1 MTLGARRG
9 AVALLAAIALLVTGC
24 ASLAGGGASQGE
36 PLPAPTGPAWPIV
49 TRYQVDLWLHG
60 YAMLSRDT
68 TLVPYFERGYRDRMT
83 ALRQRANVSTQLD
96 RNRDALSAA
105 LAASPGL
112 VAGQFLP
119 LYFDSWESMQR
130 AIAACLQAGGDP
142 RQSGDQA
149 TQTAIAIVAASYPT
163 AADRDWLRSFTE
175 AVQDEGTRWYRSYW
189 DQEQR
194 ARSGAYVALDSLW
207 TKVYLP
213 RFRGFLNDTR
223 QSYGELVLSLPLDGE
238 GRTIVNGNRSNE
250 IAVAYP
256 ASDSEALAAVYVF
269 AHEAIGTLANQAIA
283 DNTTPAE
290 KRDGAADRYA
300 SPAAVRGGALLLQR
314 VAPGLVPGYQRH
326 YLRSAG
332 AAWRAGDEAA
342 AFTRTFALPV
352 TIAQGLERQLAGVM
366 SGI

>member
-1 MTLGARRG
+1 MTRGARRG
-9 AVALLAAIALLVTGC
+9 GAAFAPLLLLLAAGC
-24 ASLAGGGASQGE
+24 ASLSGASAAGE

-68 TLVPYFERGYRDRMT
+68 TLVPYFERGYRESMT
-83 ALRQRANVSTQLD
+83 ALRRRANAATQLD
-96 RNRDALSAA
+96 QASDRLGAA
-105 LAASPGL
+105 LAANPGL

-130 AIAACLQAGGDP
+130 AITACLQAGGDP
-142 RQSGDQA
+142 RQGSDQA

-163 AADRDWLRSFTE
+163 AADRDWLRAFSQ
-175 AVQDEGTRWYRSYW
+175 ALQDESTRFYRSYW

-194 ARSGAYVALDSLW
+194 NRSGAYIAADSLW

-213 RFRGFLNDTR
+213 KFRGFLNDTR

-250 IAVAYP
+250 MAVSYP
-256 ASDSEALAAVYVF
+256 ASAGDALGPVYVF
-269 AHEAIGTLANQAIA
+269 AHEAVGTLANQTIA

-290 KRDGAADRYA
+290 KRDGTAGRYA
-300 SPAAVRGGALLLQR
+300 SPAAVRGGALLLRR
-314 VAPGLVPGYQRH
+314 VAPELVAGFERH

-332 AAWRAGDEAA
+332 VSWASGSEDA
-342 AFTRTFALPV
+342 AFTRTFALPAV
-352 TIAQGLERQLAGVM
+352 IAQALERQITSVM